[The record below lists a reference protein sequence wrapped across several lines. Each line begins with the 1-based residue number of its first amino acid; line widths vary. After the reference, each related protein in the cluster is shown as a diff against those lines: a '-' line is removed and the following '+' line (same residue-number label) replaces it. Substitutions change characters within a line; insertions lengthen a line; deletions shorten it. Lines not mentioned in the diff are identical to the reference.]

1 MSCSIVRGMVKLQ
14 TLVGGSTLNLS
25 LKRTHYL
32 TGLIN
37 VLKIKVAGL
46 TELLKF
52 VICEMVWFRSEPSR
66 IEEIHKIAMK
76 EDRKQ
81 TSIH

>member
-1 MSCSIVRGMVKLQ
+1 MVKLQ

-52 VICEMVWFRSEPSR
+52 VICEMVRFGSEPSR
-66 IEEIHKIAMK
+66 IEEIHKITMK
-76 EDRKQ
+76 EDQKQ
-81 TSIH
+81 TSIP